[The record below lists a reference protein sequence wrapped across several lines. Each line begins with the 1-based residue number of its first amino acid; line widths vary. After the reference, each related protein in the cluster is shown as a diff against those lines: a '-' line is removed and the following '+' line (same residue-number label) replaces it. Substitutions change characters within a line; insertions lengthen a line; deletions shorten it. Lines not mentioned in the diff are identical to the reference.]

1 MASGISYFKKPPNWT
16 FIPVSL
22 APEPDSSKSSLFPI
36 SFTMLLTSALNLI
49 CILSMKVL
57 YLSILICKTFLAN
70 VNNYP
75 NSIKLKEK
83 IIQKNSFP

>member
-1 MASGISYFKKPPNWT
+1 MASEISYFKKAPNWT

-49 CILSMKVL
+49 CIL
-57 YLSILICKTFLAN
+57 A
-70 VNNYP
+70 
-75 NSIKLKEK
+75 
-83 IIQKNSFP
+83 